1 MIFSKC
7 AREKKGSRSFFLS
20 LSFVLSFCLLEE
32 RTEGFL
38 GPRADLFLTR
48 SSFKTGS
55 IGRENVRH
63 LAFHV
68 RQIRR
73 DVPSDDR
80 HRLFIEN
87 GTFGQFERRSIAT
100 LGYGWTGEISLV
112 NSFVYS
118 RLLGGGDCVR
128 RGE

>member
-1 MIFSKC
+1 MC
-7 AREKKGSRSFFLS
+7 ERKKGIALFLSLS